1 MEDTLKSLLKKCP
14 VLYPSPRD
22 GEGDVLVA
30 QAPQD
35 YESAVGVTLDLIP
48 EDNRWVASYSDF
60 IESSPEAEPEDAVR
74 TLVDMLRER
83 GLA

>member
-35 YESAVGVTLDLIP
+35 YEYA

>member
-35 YESAVGVTLDLIP
+35 YEYAVGVTLDLIP
-48 EDNRWVASYSDF
+48 
-60 IESSPEAEPEDAVR
+60 
-74 TLVDMLRER
+74 
-83 GLA
+83 